1 MSTLATRTAAQDKA
15 VDSIVEKVTKAR
27 AALALHLY
35 ANAAEISGALMPTGP
50 SGTAGRKTK
59 ALSLVWAEW
68 SEAYAHHAMPSN
80 RVRDIAAACHIMA
93 SKPLTTPTAEE
104 KIEFA
109 TKCLAFVATAD
120 ASAVVAAAQAKGD
133 PIKAGEAARK
143 ASATKGK
150 GKSTGKGRGASR
162 TPGGKSKSSKSSES
176 VTPPT
181 PEQVLSAGV
190 DAFAQAI
197 KAFMDVRASVKD
209 VSMTSEQRTRLESML
224 KVLNAA

>member
-1 MSTLATRTAAQDKA
+1 MSSTLATRTAAQDKA
-15 VDSIVEKVTKAR
+15 VDAITEKVTKAR

-35 ANAAEISGALMPTGP
+35 SNATEISGALMPTGP

-80 RVRDIAAACHIMA
+80 RVRDIAAACFIIA
-93 SKPLTTPTAEE
+93 SKPLTKASAEE
-104 KIEFA
+104 KVEYA
-109 TKCLAFVATAD
+109 TRCLAFVATAD
-120 ASAVVAAAQAKGD
+120 ARAVVAAAQAKGD
-133 PIKAGEAARK
+133 PIKAGEAAKREAAK
-143 ASATKGK
+143 SSGK
-150 GKSTGKGRGASR
+150 GKGRGASR
-162 TPGGKSKSSKSSES
+162 TPGGKSKSSESSKSS

-181 PEQVLSAGV
+181 PEQVLAAGV

-209 VSMTSEQRTRLESML
+209 VPMTSEQRTRIESML